1 MPPVIEDY
9 SFGRIVIDG
18 KTYTSDVKIIGEKI
32 VPNWWRR
39 EGHHLYPE
47 DIEDILASGCE
58 VLVVG
63 TGAYGVMKV
72 DPKVKEACA
81 GRGIRLEASKTAQAV
96 KRFNELAAQGAKVAG
111 AFHLT
116 C

>member
-1 MPPVIEDY
+1 MPLVEDY
-9 SFGRIVIDG
+9 GFGRIVIDG
-18 KTYTSDVKIIGEKI
+18 KTYTSDVKIIGEKV
-32 VPNWWRR
+32 VPNWWRK

-47 DIEDILASGCE
+47 DITDILVSDCE

-72 DPKVKEACA
+72 DPRVEQACA
-81 GRGIRLEASKTAQAV
+81 EKGIKLESYRTAEAT
-96 KRFNELAAQGAKVAG
+96 KRFNELVQQGVKVAG

>member
-1 MPPVIEDY
+1 MSAAEASYRFGMLQIDGQEFRRDVIILP
-9 SFGRIVIDG
+9 GKVID
-18 KTYTSDVKIIGEKI
+18 
-32 VPNWWRR
+32 NWWRR
-39 EGHHLYPE
+39 EGHRLCLE
-47 DIEDILASGCE
+47 DLAEVLDADVE

-72 DPKVKEACA
+72 PEQVREELQR
-81 GRGIRLEASKTAQAV
+81 RGIELVAQRTAQAV
-96 KRFNELAAQGAKVAG
+96 QTFLRLRREGRRVAG

>member
-1 MPPVIEDY
+1 MPRVEDY
-9 SFGRIVIDG
+9 GFGRIVIDG
-18 KTYTSDVKIIGEKI
+18 KTYTSDVKIIKDQI
-32 VPNWWRR
+32 VPNWWRK

-47 DIEDILASGCE
+47 DIEDILASDCE

-72 DPKVKEACA
+72 DPLVQEACA
-81 GRGIRLEASKTAQAV
+81 RKGIKLEAYKTAEAA
-96 KRFNELAAQGAKVAG
+96 KRFNQLAEQGVKVAG